1 MSLCF
6 EQIFRGPVL
15 GTFSTE
21 SVRSGKAL
29 TEQMS
34 SGSPP
39 KADVGRRG
47 WHIRLG
53 PILLKKSVEAVDQI
67 FLASWVKFATK
78 CAEDRMLRRRRD
90 VCRSKWDYEADNSRS

>member
-1 MSLCF
+1 M
-6 EQIFRGPVL
+6 P
-15 GTFSTE
+15 
-21 SVRSGKAL
+21 
-29 TEQMS
+29 
-34 SGSPP
+34 
-39 KADVGRRG
+39 DV
-47 WHIRLG
+47 WMW